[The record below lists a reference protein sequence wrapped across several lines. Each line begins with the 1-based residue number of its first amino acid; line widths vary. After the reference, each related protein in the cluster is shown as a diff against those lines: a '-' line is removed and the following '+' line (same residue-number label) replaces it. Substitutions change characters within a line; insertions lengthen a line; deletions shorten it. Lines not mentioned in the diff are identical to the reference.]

1 MKPDT
6 ISRSQAIRHLMT
18 DDDSPSGSWFSL
30 AEQKRAVEMEQ
41 LARELAGRVRM
52 SLLHQ
57 SEAAMGGYWC
67 GACGNTTSLSDDGH
81 DPNCIIARSRT
92 LGLLE

>member
-6 ISRSQAIRHLMT
+6 ISRSQATRHLMT

-41 LARELAGRVRM
+41 LARELAQFILDNGKAIGRP
-52 SLLHQ
+52 SLLFR
-57 SEAAMGGYWC
+57 
-67 GACGNTTSLSDDGH
+67 
-81 DPNCIIARSRT
+81 ARA
-92 LGLLE
+92 LGLLP